1 MLPEAGRNLEESQET
16 LEKLNSI
23 SRTISEM
30 ASNYQESESYEKNL
44 EIFEDELADSLEGL
58 ENNFLYEEIWD
69 NKGNIIED
77 ILPEEYLKIELLY
90 KETGREMILTP
101 FGQKYEEIVEELTK

>member
-1 MLPEAGRNLEESQET
+1 
-16 LEKLNSI
+16 
-23 SRTISEM
+23 M

-77 ILPEEYLKIELLY
+77 ILDNLLDNGVMTENGIISVFAKHNIYISSGEYLKS
-90 KETGREMILTP
+90 K
-101 FGQKYEEIVEELTK
+101 